1 MNRSRLILQNI
12 RYYARSWMLTLAG
25 VMIGTAILTG
35 ALITGDS
42 VRYSLIKLVS
52 RRLGEARFVLAP
64 ADRFF
69 RQTLANELDASSGF
83 RVYSLLR
90 TTGIV
95 TEPGRNLTLNKV
107 EVIGVNKDFS
117 HLWSFTGDTCGFITP
132 AEDEAVISA
141 NVASRLKVK
150 PGDFIVL
157 KISKE
162 GFAPANAPFVSER
175 SETSGIRMKIKAV
188 AGDRTGGCFSL
199 DHNQSAPFNIFVS
212 QKKLAMKM
220 GMAGFANTLLVAT
233 KNSQVAA
240 GTLNKLLQRIWTP
253 ADAGLLVTELH
264 PGLTQLTSRRIFI
277 EDTLANAIMKDNNKV
292 SGILTYLVND
302 LSFHGRSTP
311 YSFVT
316 AASPG
321 IAPVNPGTG
330 KIVITDWLAND
341 LDAKT
346 GDSLTLRYWV
356 MGKNHSLSEVS
367 AHFLVHSIVPVGKA
381 ETDRSLMPDF
391 PGMKN
396 TGNCRDWETGTPVN
410 LNRIRDKDEQYWN
423 LYRGTPKAWISL
435 TDGQKIW
442 KNPFG
447 SYTAFRL
454 ESDIPEHLLTN
465 NIRLLD
471 PAALGLNFTP
481 VFDEG
486 MRAAGDSTDLGEL
499 FLSFGGIISIA
510 GLMLSGMLLSFFLR
524 KRVEEIVLLRS
535 LGFRNRKIMSIFLPE
550 TVIVSITGGL
560 LGVIAAIIYAQL
572 IVTGLNTLWQG
583 AVNTSGLAISIRG
596 TTLVRGFLAG
606 MILNMFVF
614 AIILYRNRN
623 RSLPSPYS
631 QQEPVIPKRSKL
643 RKLVYVLLP
652 VAIFASAVMIQL
664 VESLSGRFYPSP
676 AFMISGVLVMAAII
690 AGFTYYLSW
699 KSTQELGTHATIS
712 DYALKN
718 AILQRIPTLA
728 AITLLA
734 LGTFT
739 ILVTGLNRKSGS
751 AVVDRHGSGTG
762 GFLLWMETTL
772 PVYTDLNTTEGRAK
786 AGLENVHLLRNT
798 RFVPLP
804 AVLGDDASCLNLN
817 LVTKPGLTG
826 VPAKLFDV
834 RESFSFANLAQGT
847 DREHPWEALE
857 KVDIPGCING
867 FADQTVITWGLRK
880 QTGDTLHY
888 SDESGRPLHIRL
900 AGGLENSVFQGSLL
914 ISDSLLRLHFPSS
927 VRTRNMLIDAPAG
940 SSITLTRTLEERF
953 SDQGAIVIPAKQRL
967 ANFEVVE
974 NTYLDIFIL
983 LGGLGLIIGT
993 AGLAVMVMRNL
1004 RDRHRELVLYSAL
1017 GFPVKTTYR
1026 LLAGEFLFILLTGIF
1041 TGVASAL
1048 VGTMPSLVRGG
1059 TGILGFPAILIG
1071 IVVLNGFIWIHFP
1084 IRWTMRSICKKCA

>member
-1 MNRSRLILQNI
+1 MNLSRLILQNI
-12 RYYARSWMLTLAG
+12 RHYARSWLLTLIGA
-25 VMIGTAILTG
+25 VIGTAVLTG

-52 RRLGEARFVLAP
+52 RRLGEARFALAP

-69 RQTLANELDASSGF
+69 RQALANELDAYSGF

-95 TEPGRNLTLNKV
+95 TEPGQKLTLNKV

-117 HLWSFTGDTCGFITP
+117 RLWSIADDTCGFITP

-162 GFAPANAPFVSER
+162 GSAPANAPFVSER
-175 SETSGIRMKIKAV
+175 SETSGIRLKIRAV
-188 AGDRTGGCFSL
+188 AGDRTGGYFSL
-199 DHNQSAPFNIFVS
+199 DRNQSAPFNIFVS
-212 QKKLAMKM
+212 QKKLALKM

-233 KNSQVAA
+233 KNSQVTAD
-240 GTLNKLLQRIWTP
+240 TLNNLLQLVWKP

-277 EDTLANAIMKDNNKV
+277 EDTLANAIMKDEV

-302 LSFHGRSTP
+302 IAFHGRSTP

-321 IAPVNPGTG
+321 VSHTDPDPGE
-330 KIVITDWLAND
+330 IVITDWLARD

-356 MGKNHSLSEVS
+356 MGANRSLSEVS
-367 AHFLVHSIVPVGKA
+367 ARFVVHLVVPVGKTA
-381 ETDRSLMPDF
+381 ADRALMPDF

-410 LNRIRDKDEQYWN
+410 LDRIRDKDEQYWN
-423 LYRGTPKAWISL
+423 FYRGTPKAWVSMA
-435 TDGQKIW
+435 DGQRIW

-447 SYTAFRL
+447 RYTAFRFG
-454 ESDIPEHLLTN
+454 SDSVNQKLTKS
-465 NIRLLD
+465 IREVD
-471 PAALGLNFTP
+471 PSALGLIFTP
-481 VFDEG
+481 VFEEG
-486 MRAAGDSTDLGEL
+486 MRAAGNSTDLGEL
-499 FLSFGGIISIA
+499 FLSFGGLISIA
-510 GLMLSGMLLSFFLR
+510 GLMLSGMLLSFFLQQ
-524 KRVEEIVLLRS
+524 RVEEVVLLRS
-535 LGFRNRKIMSIFLPE
+535 MGFRNRKIMSIFLPE
-550 TVIVSITGGL
+550 TFIVSVTGGL

-583 AVNTSGLAISIRG
+583 AVNTSGLAISIRS
-596 TTLVRGFLAG
+596 TTLIAGFLAG
-606 MILNMFVF
+606 MILNMIVF

-623 RSLPSPYS
+623 RSLPSPYR
-631 QQEPVIPKRSKL
+631 QKEPVIPKRSKL
-643 RKLVYVLLP
+643 RKLLSVLLP
-652 VAIFASAVMIQL
+652 VAIFASAVVIIL
-664 VESLSGRFYPSP
+664 FECLSGRFYPSP
-676 AFMISGVLVMAAII
+676 AFMISGVLVMAGII
-690 AGFTYYLSW
+690 ACITYYLSW
-699 KSTQELGTHATIS
+699 KSTQEPGTNATFS

-718 AILQRIPTLA
+718 AVLQKTPTLT

-734 LGTFT
+734 LGTFM
-739 ILVTGLNRKSGS
+739 ILVTGLNRRSGS
-751 AVVDRHGSGTG
+751 TNEDHPGSGTG

-772 PVYTDLNTTEGRAK
+772 PVFADLNTPEGRTK
-786 AGLENVHLLRNT
+786 SGLENMPGNI

-804 AVLGDDASCLNLN
+804 GVLGDDASCLNLN
-817 LVTKPGLTG
+817 QVTKPGLTG
-826 VPAKLFDV
+826 VPSKLFDV
-834 RESFSFANLAQGT
+834 RESFSFANLANGI
-847 DREHPWEALE
+847 DRAHPWKALE
-857 KVDIPGCING
+857 QVNSPWCING

-888 SDESGRPLHIRL
+888 TDEIGRQLNIRL

-927 VRTRNMLIDAPAG
+927 ERTRNILIDAPAESG
-940 SSITLTRTLEERF
+940 SKLTNTLEDRLR
-953 SDQGAIVIPAKQRL
+953 DQGAVVIPAEQRL

-974 NTYLDIFIL
+974 NTYLDIFIM

-993 AGLAVMVMRNL
+993 AGLAVMVMRSL
-1004 RDRHRELVLYSAL
+1004 RDRRRELELYSAL
-1017 GFPVKTTYR
+1017 GFPAKTTYR
-1026 LLAGEFLFILLTGIF
+1026 LLAGEFLFILCTGILTG
-1041 TGVASAL
+1041 TVSAL
-1048 VGTMPSLVRGG
+1048 VGTLPSLVQGG
-1059 TGILGFPAILIG
+1059 MGVLSLPAEFLG
-1071 IVVLNGFIWIHFP
+1071 IVLLNGFFWIHFP
-1084 IRWTMRSICKKCA
+1084 VRRTMRSIQEHPITR